1 MTISSDSNTICTKI
15 SRIIFYDTSSGK
27 WNERKGQNHCVECA
41 AGKYSDKE
49 VFAAAKKVQAG
60 QEMMIRG
67 FHEEDIAG
75 RLLQEVELH
84 GGKGEVRAA
93 EG

>member
-1 MTISSDSNTICTKI
+1 MYEVWVSSFPANDLHTLE
-15 SRIIFYDTSSGK
+15 RIV
-27 WNERKGQNHCVECA
+27 RKNNR
-41 AGKYSDKE
+41 KYSDKE